1 MGCTKKTSNHPPEN
15 RNRDVRLPPPLRN
28 CRFRKSFP
36 VRPACRCLSLRS
48 CSLSLSSALWT
59 AMVTFPASDRF
70 PRRPVGTHYALTPPN
85 LAFHLFGVDGM
96 VESSKPT
103 CHALWKTR
111 QNV

>member
-1 MGCTKKTSNHPPEN
+1 
-15 RNRDVRLPPPLRN
+15 
-28 CRFRKSFP
+28 
-36 VRPACRCLSLRS
+36 
-48 CSLSLSSALWT
+48 
-59 AMVTFPASDRF
+59 MVTFPASDRF